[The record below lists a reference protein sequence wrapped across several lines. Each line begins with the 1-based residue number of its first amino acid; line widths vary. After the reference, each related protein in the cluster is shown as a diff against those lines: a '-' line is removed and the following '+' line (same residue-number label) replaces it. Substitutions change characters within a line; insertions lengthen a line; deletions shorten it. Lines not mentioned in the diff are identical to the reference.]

1 MSGQLTY
8 TDVRNANLTPLSE
21 AVTKWSV
28 APGKFQQIG
37 VNFGT
42 QVTKGLAASDW
53 EGEAADAAE
62 GKFRKVQ
69 EQIQAAVDESRRVH
83 SVLRQGLEDF
93 RAAKRAL
100 EDIETELEGHPHLR
114 LNKHDGSVYVDLTT
128 AENNNT
134 AALTKAYQDTFAY
147 YRERTSSAIAKA
159 EEADSALAHALTADV
174 NGTDRGFND
183 KAYDSLAQA
192 RAESAKDL
200 KAALDLAGLENGRMS
215 SDQLSR
221 LSLVM
226 ARHSQDPAFAEEFA
240 TRLGPEETL
249 KLWYNATHPR
259 NALHPDTDID
269 EKSWWKSAKS
279 LQESLGTTLA
289 TASHSDSPEMR
300 AWKDE
305 IIRTGSERLN
315 TGGTTHP
322 YGFQVMSNL
331 MRSGTYDTSFLNSYG
346 DKLVA
351 WDEKNNT
358 KDGYAYWSNTADV
371 DSLNLIGRRDDT
383 GHDPMTGFL
392 EGLGHNPKAATEF
405 FEPPAGAGSTSEI
418 NSHLKYLA
426 EERNWVFDGNTA
438 GAPRDL
444 PGHEALGHALT
455 AATTGYAWD
464 AEELSGKDPEIFS
477 HGGDRRTAA
486 TADVME
492 QVVAVY
498 GGEGG
503 PKLLHDQPGMAG
515 ALGAMG
521 GAYVDDLNFAVSGTG
536 ADLENDGAFPAA
548 YKGRA
553 DFGRTGAIDFL
564 SVLGQNEVSH
574 GIMNQAEHLYTI
586 DRLAQH
592 PPADG
597 ADNYAMGRR
606 ALLTEAEVRGIL
618 DHSRA
623 AQIEATYA
631 HDTAKA
637 QQAFQESSNWTRVGY
652 SGAAPALSAGIVSVV
667 GKAGPWGMI
676 VPIAMGAGTE
686 FAKVFHNDAVFGGPD
701 LPQPVD
707 SRQFFI
713 RGEEGL
719 GATAA
724 KYLEG
729 HSSEADA
736 TGNLSDD
743 LKNNYGTGAQ
753 ESAQRGRKPYTG

>member
-8 TDVRNANLTPLSE
+8 TDVKNADLTPLSE
-21 AVTKWSV
+21 AVTKWNT

-42 QVTKGLAASDW
+42 QVTKGLATSDW

-62 GKFRKVQ
+62 QKFRKVQ
-69 EQIQAAVDESRRVH
+69 EQIQAAADESRRVH
-83 SVLRQGLEDF
+83 SVLRQGLEAF
-93 RAAKRAL
+93 QAAKKAL

-114 LNKHDGSVYVDLTT
+114 LNKHDGSVYLDLTT
-128 AENNNT
+128 AEDNNT
-134 AALTKAYQDTFAY
+134 AALNKTYQETFAY
-147 YRERTSSAIAKA
+147 YRERTSAAIARA
-159 EEADSALAHALTADV
+159 EEADSALAHALTTDV
-174 NGTDRGFND
+174 NGADRGFND
-183 KAYDSLAQA
+183 TAYDTLAQA

-200 KAALDLAGLENGRMS
+200 RTALDLAGLEQGTMT

-221 LSLVM
+221 LALVM
-226 ARHSQDPAFAEEFA
+226 ARHSQDPEFAEQFA
-240 TRLGPEETL
+240 TRLGPEKTL
-249 KLWYNATHPR
+249 RLWYNATHPH
-259 NALHPDTDID
+259 NVLHPDTDID
-269 EKSWWKSAKS
+269 EKAWWKSAKS

-289 TASHSDSPEMR
+289 TASHSDSAEMR

-331 MRSGTYDTSFLNSYG
+331 MRSGTYDARFLNSYG
-346 DKLVA
+346 DKLLA

-358 KDGYAYWSNTADV
+358 KDGFAYWSNTADI
-371 DSLNLIGRRDDT
+371 DSLNLIGRRDDN
-383 GHDPMTGFL
+383 GQDPVTGFL

-405 FEPPAGAGSTSEI
+405 FEPPAGGGSTPQI

-426 EERNWVFDGNTA
+426 EGRNWIFDGNIA

-455 AATTGYAWD
+455 AATTGYPWD
-464 AEELSGKDPEIFS
+464 AETLSGKDPEIFG

-498 GGEGG
+498 GGEKG

-521 GAYVDDLNFAVSGTG
+521 GAYVDDINYAVSATG
-536 ADLENDGAFPAA
+536 RELENDAAFPAA
-548 YKGRA
+548 YKDRA
-553 DFGRTGAIDFL
+553 DFGRTGAINFL

-586 DRLAQH
+586 DRFAQH

-597 ADNYAMGRR
+597 GDNYALGRR

-631 HDTAKA
+631 HDTGKTT
-637 QQAFQESSNWTRVGY
+637 QAFQESSNWTRVGY
-652 SGAAPALSAGIVSVV
+652 SGAAPALAAGIVSVV

-701 LPQPVD
+701 LPAPVD
-707 SRQFFI
+707 SAQFFI
-713 RGEEGL
+713 RGEESL

-753 ESAQRGRKPYTG
+753 ESAQRGRKPYAG

>member
-1 MSGQLTY
+1 M
-8 TDVRNANLTPLSE
+8 
-21 AVTKWSV
+21 
-28 APGKFQQIG
+28 
-37 VNFGT
+37 NFGT
-42 QVTKGLAASDW
+42 EVTKGLATSDW
-53 EGEAADAAE
+53 EGEAADAAAQ
-62 GKFRKVQ
+62 KFRKVQ
-69 EQIQAAVDESRRVH
+69 EQIQAAADESRRVH
-83 SVLRQGLEDF
+83 NVMRQGLEDF
-93 RAAKRAL
+93 RAARKAL

-114 LNKHDGSVYVDLTT
+114 LNKHDGSVYLDLTT
-128 AENNNT
+128 AEDDNV
-134 AALTKAYQDTFAY
+134 AALNKTYQETFAY
-147 YRERTSSAIAKA
+147 YRDRTNSAIERA
-159 EEADSALAHALTADV
+159 EQADSALAHALTTDV
-174 NGTDRGFND
+174 NGADRGFND
-183 KAYDSLAQA
+183 KAYDTLAQA

-200 KAALDLAGLENGRMS
+200 KAALDLAGLEQGTMT

-221 LSLVM
+221 LALVM
-226 ARHSQDPAFAEEFA
+226 ARHSQDPEFAEQFA
-240 TRLGPEETL
+240 TRLGPEKTL
-249 KLWYNATHPR
+249 KLWYNATHPH
-259 NALHPDTDID
+259 NVLHPDTDID
-269 EKSWWKSAKS
+269 EKVWWKSAKS

-331 MRSGTYDTSFLNSYG
+331 MRSGTYDARFLNSYG
-346 DKLVA
+346 DKLLA

-358 KDGYAYWSNTADV
+358 KDGFAYWSNTADV
-371 DSLNLIGRRDDT
+371 DSLNLIGRRDDN
-383 GHDPMTGFL
+383 GQDPVTGFL

-405 FEPPAGAGSTSEI
+405 FEPPAGTGSASDV
-418 NSHLKYLA
+418 NSHLEYLTQ
-426 EERNWVFDGNTA
+426 ERNWIFDGNTA
-438 GAPRDL
+438 GTPRDL

-464 AEELSGKDPEIFS
+464 EEELLGKDPEIFGD
-477 HGGDRRTAA
+477 GGGRRTAA

-492 QVVAVY
+492 QVVGIY
-498 GGEGG
+498 GGEEG
-503 PKLLHDQPGMAG
+503 PELLHDQPGMAA

-536 ADLENDGAFPAA
+536 GHIANDEAFPAA
-548 YKGRA
+548 YRGRA
-553 DFGRTGAIDFL
+553 EFGRTGAIDFL

-574 GIMNQAEHLYTI
+574 GIMNQAEHLYTL
-586 DRLAQH
+586 DRFAQH
-592 PPADG
+592 PPSES
-597 ADNYAMGRR
+597 ADNYANGRR

-631 HDTAKA
+631 HDSTKA
-637 QQAFQESSNWTRVGY
+637 QQAFQDSSNWTRVGY
-652 SGAAPALSAGIVSVV
+652 SGAAPALSAGIISGV

-676 VPIAMGAGTE
+676 VPIVMGAGTE
-686 FAKVFHNDAVFGGPD
+686 FAKVFHNDAVFGGPE
-701 LPQPVD
+701 LPAPVD
-707 SRQFFI
+707 TREFFI
-713 RGEEGL
+713 RGEESL

-724 KYLEG
+724 QYLEG

-753 ESAQRGRKPYTG
+753 EGAQRGRKPYTG